1 MISITRYGRRNWAV
15 WLDGELVVVALYKKG
30 AAAVA
35 EKLRE
40 LLSLKGGIHE
50 AAA

>member
-15 WLDGELVVVALYKKG
+15 LLDGELLGVALYKKC

-35 EKLRE
+35 DKLRE
-40 LLSLKGGIHE
+40 LLSLKGDTHE